1 MVKNSTC
8 FGTDFLSIFRSLY
21 TVFIAIRICHTS
33 YVDCLQTLNITSMTN
48 TYCCEYSIKNPD
60 DGQNICP
67 KHVEFFT
74 KIKFRNCASCWLLLL
89 KCIIK
94 GINIYNRQKVPRNFW
109 IWVRIDAGSYRRSTK
124 KSATLLRKSKRENL
138 KIVPLRKQYH
148 IKTSGEESVKH
159 SAFLPA
165 VIMRCELQLSY
176 CNCFSTCGMSL
187 GYYEFQRSCHCG
199 S

>member
-1 MVKNSTC
+1 LNTTVHQGVVISAFRVNVSSRNLTFRGPCIVIYSNNKSQRDAVFLNFIMVKNSTC

-89 KCIIK
+89 ECIIK

-109 IWVRIDAGSYRRSTK
+109 I
-124 KSATLLRKSKRENL
+124 
-138 KIVPLRKQYH
+138 
-148 IKTSGEESVKH
+148 
-159 SAFLPA
+159 
-165 VIMRCELQLSY
+165 
-176 CNCFSTCGMSL
+176 
-187 GYYEFQRSCHCG
+187 
-199 S
+199 